1 MTKILLATGNAHKA
15 KELAALFAGHD
26 IEVLTLRDVGF
37 TGEIIEDGKT
47 FEENA
52 EIKARAAAEL
62 GYIGVGDDSGL
73 CVDFLSGAPGI
84 YSARYAGESCDYA
97 KNNEK
102 LLSEMAGVPEEK
114 RNVAAAGCGP
124 SCLCMMVDALTLSTY
139 ELTDCLKLSNEVGAN
154 REIGTSL
161 KILGP
166 VVAERFN
173 LNYGETSDL
182 NELKAHLAK
191 GGLAIA
197 NSGGDREGYTGVF
210 THGGHYILVVSADDN
225 EACILDPSY
234 KEGKYEEP
242 GRDGKARAVD
252 GFVYC
257 SLKVLAEDC
266 ANRTPSYYLFSRK
279 H

>member
-1 MTKILLATGNAHKA
+1 
-15 KELAALFAGHD
+15 
-26 IEVLTLRDVGF
+26 
-37 TGEIIEDGKT
+37 
-47 FEENA
+47 
-52 EIKARAAAEL
+52 
-62 GYIGVGDDSGL
+62 
-73 CVDFLSGAPGI
+73 
-84 YSARYAGESCDYA
+84 
-97 KNNEK
+97 
-102 LLSEMAGVPEEK
+102 
-114 RNVAAAGCGP
+114 
-124 SCLCMMVDALTLSTY
+124 MMVDALTLSTY

-166 VVAERFN
+166 VVAEMFN

-242 GRDGKARAVD
+242 GRDGKARVVD

>member
-1 MTKILLATGNAHKA
+1 MRQSEGAVVMKYINQLEHR
-15 KELAALFAGHD
+15 D
-26 IEVLTLRDVGF
+26 IPYEHNLDHG
-37 TGEIIEDGKT
+37 
-47 FEENA
+47 
-52 EIKARAAAEL
+52 
-62 GYIGVGDDSGL
+62 
-73 CVDFLSGAPGI
+73 
-84 YSARYAGESCDYA
+84 
-97 KNNEK
+97 
-102 LLSEMAGVPEEK
+102 GVPEEK

-197 NSGGDREGYTGVF
+197 NSGGDRE
-210 THGGHYILVVSADDN
+210 
-225 EACILDPSY
+225 
-234 KEGKYEEP
+234 EEP

>member
-1 MTKILLATGNAHKA
+1 MAISL
-15 KELAALFAGHD
+15 
-26 IEVLTLRDVGF
+26 
-37 TGEIIEDGKT
+37 
-47 FEENA
+47 
-52 EIKARAAAEL
+52 
-62 GYIGVGDDSGL
+62 
-73 CVDFLSGAPGI
+73 P
-84 YSARYAGESCDYA
+84 RY
-97 KNNEK
+97 
-102 LLSEMAGVPEEK
+102 
-114 RNVAAAGCGP
+114 
-124 SCLCMMVDALTLSTY
+124 
-139 ELTDCLKLSNEVGAN
+139 
-154 REIGTSL
+154 
-161 KILGP
+161 
-166 VVAERFN
+166 
-173 LNYGETSDL
+173 
-182 NELKAHLAK
+182 LAK

>member
-1 MTKILLATGNAHKA
+1 MRQSEGAVVMKYINQLEHR
-15 KELAALFAGHD
+15 D
-26 IEVLTLRDVGF
+26 IPYEHNLDHG
-37 TGEIIEDGKT
+37 
-47 FEENA
+47 
-52 EIKARAAAEL
+52 
-62 GYIGVGDDSGL
+62 
-73 CVDFLSGAPGI
+73 
-84 YSARYAGESCDYA
+84 
-97 KNNEK
+97 
-102 LLSEMAGVPEEK
+102 GVPEEK

-124 SCLCMMVDALTLSTY
+124 CCLCMMVDALTLSTY

>member
-1 MTKILLATGNAHKA
+1 MKYINQLEHR
-15 KELAALFAGHD
+15 D
-26 IEVLTLRDVGF
+26 IPYEHNLDHG
-37 TGEIIEDGKT
+37 
-47 FEENA
+47 
-52 EIKARAAAEL
+52 
-62 GYIGVGDDSGL
+62 
-73 CVDFLSGAPGI
+73 
-84 YSARYAGESCDYA
+84 
-97 KNNEK
+97 
-102 LLSEMAGVPEEK
+102 GVPEEK

-242 GRDGKARAVD
+242 GRDGKARAVKLWLL
-252 GFVYC
+252 
-257 SLKVLAEDC
+257 SSPATRILA
-266 ANRTPSYYLFSRK
+266 ANYHS
-279 H
+279 HG

>member
-1 MTKILLATGNAHKA
+1 M
-15 KELAALFAGHD
+15 
-26 IEVLTLRDVGF
+26 
-37 TGEIIEDGKT
+37 
-47 FEENA
+47 
-52 EIKARAAAEL
+52 
-62 GYIGVGDDSGL
+62 
-73 CVDFLSGAPGI
+73 
-84 YSARYAGESCDYA
+84 
-97 KNNEK
+97 
-102 LLSEMAGVPEEK
+102 
-114 RNVAAAGCGP
+114 
-124 SCLCMMVDALTLSTY
+124 
-139 ELTDCLKLSNEVGAN
+139 
-154 REIGTSL
+154 
-161 KILGP
+161 
-166 VVAERFN
+166 
-173 LNYGETSDL
+173 GETSDL

>member
-1 MTKILLATGNAHKA
+1 MKYINQLEHR
-15 KELAALFAGHD
+15 D
-26 IEVLTLRDVGF
+26 IPYEHNLDHG
-37 TGEIIEDGKT
+37 
-47 FEENA
+47 
-52 EIKARAAAEL
+52 
-62 GYIGVGDDSGL
+62 
-73 CVDFLSGAPGI
+73 
-84 YSARYAGESCDYA
+84 
-97 KNNEK
+97 
-102 LLSEMAGVPEEK
+102 GVPEEK

-197 NSGGDREGYTGVF
+197 NSGVHSWRTL
-210 THGGHYILVVSADDN
+210 HPR
-225 EACILDPSY
+225 CI
-234 KEGKYEEP
+234 
-242 GRDGKARAVD
+242 GR
-252 GFVYC
+252 
-257 SLKVLAEDC
+257 
-266 ANRTPSYYLFSRK
+266 
-279 H
+279 

>member
-1 MTKILLATGNAHKA
+1 MKYINQLEHR
-15 KELAALFAGHD
+15 D
-26 IEVLTLRDVGF
+26 IPYEHNLDHG
-37 TGEIIEDGKT
+37 
-47 FEENA
+47 
-52 EIKARAAAEL
+52 
-62 GYIGVGDDSGL
+62 
-73 CVDFLSGAPGI
+73 
-84 YSARYAGESCDYA
+84 
-97 KNNEK
+97 
-102 LLSEMAGVPEEK
+102 GVPEEK

-210 THGGHYILVVSADDN
+210 TMEDITSSLYRPMTMRRAFWIRP
-225 EACILDPSY
+225 IK
-234 KEGKYEEP
+234 KENMRSRAGMEKREP
-242 GRDGKARAVD
+242 
-252 GFVYC
+252 
-257 SLKVLAEDC
+257 
-266 ANRTPSYYLFSRK
+266 
-279 H
+279 

>member
-1 MTKILLATGNAHKA
+1 MKYINQLEHR
-15 KELAALFAGHD
+15 D
-26 IEVLTLRDVGF
+26 IPYEHNLDHG
-37 TGEIIEDGKT
+37 
-47 FEENA
+47 
-52 EIKARAAAEL
+52 
-62 GYIGVGDDSGL
+62 
-73 CVDFLSGAPGI
+73 
-84 YSARYAGESCDYA
+84 
-97 KNNEK
+97 
-102 LLSEMAGVPEEK
+102 GVPEEK

-266 ANRTPSYYLFSRK
+266 ANRTRPTICFQESIKNMKSAAAGKWKSSAPGTAAHLCEDADHRK
-279 H
+279 RPRGTPEGARTHASLV

>member
-1 MTKILLATGNAHKA
+1 MRLA
-15 KELAALFAGHD
+15 
-26 IEVLTLRDVGF
+26 
-37 TGEIIEDGKT
+37 
-47 FEENA
+47 
-52 EIKARAAAEL
+52 
-62 GYIGVGDDSGL
+62 
-73 CVDFLSGAPGI
+73 
-84 YSARYAGESCDYA
+84 
-97 KNNEK
+97 
-102 LLSEMAGVPEEK
+102 
-114 RNVAAAGCGP
+114 
-124 SCLCMMVDALTLSTY
+124 
-139 ELTDCLKLSNEVGAN
+139 AN

-166 VVAERFN
+166 VVAEKFN

-242 GRDGKARAVD
+242 GRDGKSESRRW
-252 GFVYC
+252 F
-257 SLKVLAEDC
+257 
-266 ANRTPSYYLFSRK
+266 LFTAA
-279 H
+279 